1 MSLFLG
7 IDGGGTKTVAV
18 LADDA
23 GHVVAAGRA
32 GCSNYQSI
40 GERAAGRE
48 LRAAIDIALA
58 SAGAKLEDVSAA
70 GFGIAGADREPE
82 MAIVQEMVATHAP
95 VERRFV
101 ENDALLLLRGA
112 TKDAVGVGLVAG
124 TGTNC
129 VGRDRYGRRMQV
141 GGMGP
146 ISGDVG
152 YAEDL
157 AMRAIGAAWMAADGR
172 TGPSSLSRAVPEALG
187 VARVEQMPSL
197 LVRGELTDVHVR
209 KVVEC
214 LFREGE
220 GGDGSARRILE
231 DTGER
236 LGAAA
241 VAVMRGLVLRGS
253 NAIVVLGGAMF
264 QAPGHRLLNEAT
276 ERRIRSTVNEAHV
289 IVLEVHPVVGAV
301 LFARDLL
308 GHAPL
313 SFATRLRSE
322 SSEID
327 RLCGLSSES
336 PSGDP

>member
-7 IDGGGTKTVAV
+7 VDGGGTKTVAV
-18 LADDA
+18 LADDT
-23 GHVVAAGRA
+23 GHIVAAGRA

-48 LRAAIDIALA
+48 LRAAIDIALK
-58 SAGAKLEDVSAA
+58 SAGAKLEDVGAA

-82 MAIVQEMVATHAP
+82 MAIVQRMVADFAP

-101 ENDALLLLRGA
+101 ENDALLLLRAA

-129 VGRDRYGRRMQV
+129 VGRDRYGRRLQV

-157 AMRAIGAAWMAADGR
+157 AMRAIGAAWMATDGR
-172 TGPSSLSRAVPEALG
+172 TASSSLAKAVPEALG
-187 VARVEQMPSL
+187 VSKIEDIPQL
-197 LVRGELTDVHVR
+197 LVRGELPEVHVR
-209 KVVEC
+209 KIVEC

-220 GGDGSARRILE
+220 AGDGSARRILE

-264 QAPGHRLLNEAT
+264 QAPGHRLLQEAT

-289 IVLEVHPVVGAV
+289 IVLEVHPVIGAV

-313 SFATRLRSE
+313 PFATKLRAE
-322 SSEID
+322 SPEID
-327 RLCGLSSES
+327 RLCSLGAE
-336 PSGDP
+336 PTEAT